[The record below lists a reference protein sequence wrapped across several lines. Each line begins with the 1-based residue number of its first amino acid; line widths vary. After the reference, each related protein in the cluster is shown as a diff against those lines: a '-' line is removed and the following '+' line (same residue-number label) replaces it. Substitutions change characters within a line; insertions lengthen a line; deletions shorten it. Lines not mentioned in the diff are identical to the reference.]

1 MFAYQGIPQHLPNVP
16 AQHGQQVQPGSAN
29 QNQSLPGPGQLPPG
43 QIAITQEQMILIQ
56 QLISSPAFNNLRQ
69 QALTNPESLP
79 ALLQMLQ
86 QNYPS
91 LFALFNQNP
100 QLLIAILAGNF
111 DIANPQNAD
120 QFGGEEG
127 EEYDDAQVGEEL
139 TPQDHEAIQM
149 VG

>member
-1 MFAYQGIPQHLPNVP
+1 MKPGHQP
-16 AQHGQQVQPGSAN
+16 AQGSHPAN
-29 QNQSLPGPGQLPPG
+29 PGQIPNPQG

-56 QLISSPAFNNLRQ
+56 QLISSPAFVQLRE

-79 ALLQMLQ
+79 SLLQMLQ

-111 DIANPQNAD
+111 DIVNQQNPD
-120 QFGGEEG
+120 QIEG
-127 EEYDDAQVGEEL
+127 EDDEEFHDAPPGEEL
-139 TPQDHEAIQM
+139 TPEDHQAIQM

>member
-1 MFAYQGIPQHLPNVP
+1 MLFNQGIPPNLPNVP
-16 AQHGQQVQPGSAN
+16 AQHNQQVPHGSSNQPP
-29 QNQSLPGPGQLPPG
+29 QGPGQLPPG

-100 QLLIAILAGNF
+100 QLLIAILAGTF
-111 DIANPQNAD
+111 DIANPQNAE

-127 EEYDDAQVGEEL
+127 EDYDEAPVGEEL

-149 VG
+149 VV